1 MSKYSFKV
9 LAGAALAMIV
19 LVIFPYG
26 ASASSETD
34 MLWRKG
40 NDAYSMGDYS
50 VALEN
55 YLSIEKLDK
64 VNEHLYFNIGN
75 TYYKLGNT
83 GKAILYYERCLKLNP
98 ANQDASVNL
107 EIARMGATDKIETIK
122 GVIFVEWIRSIRNT
136 FSSNQWCLG
145 GFVLL
150 LVTALLFLVY
160 RHFPVLGIRK
170 LSFVLSC
177 VVLVFAIIAFI
188 FSASLKAV
196 ANDTSY
202 SIVTASHSNVK
213 SAPNATGNN
222 LFILHTGTKVRTI
235 ESAGE
240 WSRIELADGRQGWIT
255 SVDIEQ
261 I

>member
-1 MSKYSFKV
+1 MFKNSIKV
-9 LAGAALAMIV
+9 LAGAALAIV
-19 LVIFPYG
+19 AMLASSFD
-26 ASASSETD
+26 ASASAQTD
-34 MLWRKG
+34 SLWHKA

-50 VALEN
+50 VALDN
-55 YLSIEKLDK
+55 YLSIEELDK

-98 ANQDASVNL
+98 ANEDASVNL
-107 EIARMGATDKIETIK
+107 EIARMGATDKIEAIK
-122 GVIFVEWIRSIRNT
+122 GIIFVDWIRSIRNT

-145 GFVLL
+145 GFIILAI
-150 LVTALLFLVY
+150 TALLFLGY
-160 RHFPVLGIRK
+160 RHFSGMGLRK
-170 LSFVLSC
+170 FSFVLSC
-177 VVLVFAIIAFI
+177 VFLAFALIAFI

-196 ANDTSY
+196 ADDMSY
-202 SIVTASHSNVK
+202 SVVTASHSNVK

-255 SVDIEQ
+255 SADMEQ